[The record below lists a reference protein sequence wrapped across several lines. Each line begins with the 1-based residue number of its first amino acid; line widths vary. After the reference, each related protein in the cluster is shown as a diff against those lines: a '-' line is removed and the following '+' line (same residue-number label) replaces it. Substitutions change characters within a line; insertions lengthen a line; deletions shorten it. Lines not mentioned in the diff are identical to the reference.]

1 MKDLIVKR
9 RNFIANRVVISQLM
23 LIFLTN
29 LFTSLII
36 LLGIEEAFIP
46 IWYLYLLIIPIT
58 SVIFGF
64 IKRKKFYFECHWI
77 ITLIPIL
84 VPWLSITVFI
94 GVVVDYFLGL
104 GKTLAVS
111 LVVSIY
117 YVLGYGI
124 ARILRTKTVQN
135 KFKKKVKL
143 GRDRFRIN
151 LFLVVLIPSLI
162 YIVFSITYGIFLLQY
177 FLKIN
182 NIGGIFVE
190 YYGEF
195 RNCLQCTSAVFF
207 MLSGIGIFISMA
219 LNFLMLINLT
229 NTKGYSVEQ
238 DPPNRLILAFL
249 CSTVIVMGICW
260 ILAEFFIPPIPI
272 GKRGGGSGGV
282 RVSGARGSGGSGTFK
297 RDKVEYEK
305 MADIYKRYE
314 TIDKEWDKKNL
325 L

>member
-1 MKDLIVKR
+1 MKELVVKR
-9 RNFIANRVVISQLM
+9 RNFIANRVVISQLT
-23 LIFLTN
+23 LIILTN

-36 LLGIEEAFIP
+36 LLKIEEAIIP
-46 IWYLYLLIIPIT
+46 YWYLYLLIIPIASGT
-58 SVIFGF
+58 FGF
-64 IKRKKFYFECHWI
+64 IKRKKLYFEYHWI

-84 VPWLSITVFI
+84 VPWLSITVFV
-94 GVVVDYFLGL
+94 GVVVDNFLGI

-124 ARILRTKTVQN
+124 ARILRFKRVQK
-135 KFKKKVKL
+135 KFKKKAKL

-151 LFLVVLIPSLI
+151 LFLLVTIPSLI
-162 YIVFSITYGIFLLQY
+162 YIAFSITYGLYLLQY
-177 FLKIN
+177 FMKLN
-182 NIGGIFVE
+182 NIGGIYIE
-190 YYGEF
+190 HYGVF

-207 MLSGIGIFISMA
+207 MLSGIGIVISMV
-219 LNFLMLINLT
+219 LNFIMLINLT

-249 CSTVIVMGICW
+249 CSTVIVMCICW

-272 GKRGGGSGGV
+272 GKKGGSSGAARVGRASGSGGN
-282 RVSGARGSGGSGTFK
+282 GTFK
-297 RDKVEYEK
+297 RDKVKYEK

-314 TIDKEWDKKNL
+314 MIDKEWDKKSL